1 MPIKILAECFVA
13 IPQLIV
19 KFLWKFK
26 GTTVV
31 QTIFEKK
38 ESWRTHSISIKT
50 CCRRTVTTAM

>member
-38 ESWRTHSISIKT
+38 RKLEDSQCLSVRHAAD
-50 CCRRTVTTAM
+50 VP